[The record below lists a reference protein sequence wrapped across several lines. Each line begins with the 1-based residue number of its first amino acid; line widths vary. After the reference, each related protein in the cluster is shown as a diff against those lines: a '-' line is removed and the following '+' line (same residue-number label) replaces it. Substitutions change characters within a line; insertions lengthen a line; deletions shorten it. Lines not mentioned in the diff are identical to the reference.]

1 MLCRR
6 TLVLIFSVVLIA
18 RTFHCIATGVSLAAL
33 AVQPVNSESP
43 PLRNPDDADPN
54 ESGCICQGALVPP
67 LVTAEAAG
75 LTRLLACPLTCLL
88 AGQTA
93 AGRLV
98 VPVEPDIGLC
108 YEQYLLGP
116 PPLGGKALR
125 AWTHLLLI

>member
-1 MLCRR
+1 MFSRR
-6 TLVLIFSVVLIA
+6 TLVLIFSIVLIA

-33 AVQPVNSESP
+33 SLRPANSASP

-75 LTRLLACPLTCLL
+75 LTLPLAYPLTVT
-88 AGQTA
+88 TA
-93 AGRLV
+93 ADRLV
-98 VPVEPDIGLC
+98 VPVEPVIGRC

-116 PPLGGKALR
+116 PPLGGKSLR